1 MLLLWQLHAAGMFYY
16 SSAPAAE
23 RGRGRHVGRE
33 PYPIKSRCQLENHLH
48 LMGFHQHERWAD
60 KYQTGRRRGAD
71 SSILMVRG
79 IAAMESVVISG
90 HGSASTWIRHQR
102 HWAGVHQHRPPEL
115 FTLLPI
121 TLMRVRPPLPVQ

>member
-1 MLLLWQLHAAGMFYY
+1 MLLLWQRRTAGMFYY

-23 RGRGRHVGRE
+23 RGRGRHVGHE

-60 KYQTGRRRGAD
+60 KYQMGRRRGAD
-71 SSILMVRG
+71 GSILMVRG
-79 IAAMESVVISG
+79 IAAMEHVVISG

-102 HWAGVHQHRPPEL
+102 Y
-115 FTLLPI
+115 
-121 TLMRVRPPLPVQ
+121 

>member
-1 MLLLWQLHAAGMFYY
+1 MSLLWQRRTAGMFYY

-60 KYQTGRRRGAD
+60 KYQVGRRRGAD
-71 SSILMVRG
+71 GSILMVRWRR
-79 IAAMESVVISG
+79 SVLLFQGTDQPPRGPV
-90 HGSASTWIRHQR
+90 AN
-102 HWAGVHQHRPPEL
+102 VPEL
-115 FTLLPI
+115 VSTSNSRQNYSRCFRPQI
-121 TLMRVRPPLPVQ
+121 TLTRAQPPLPV